1 MGKEIKWGLGQG
13 SGVISPWDGE
23 LIILSGAKDCM
34 SGNVYLNHEYK
45 G

>member
-1 MGKEIKWGLGQG
+1 MGKEIKWVLGQG
-13 SGVISPWDGE
+13 AGVISPWNGG
-23 LIILSGAKDCM
+23 LMILSRRKDCM